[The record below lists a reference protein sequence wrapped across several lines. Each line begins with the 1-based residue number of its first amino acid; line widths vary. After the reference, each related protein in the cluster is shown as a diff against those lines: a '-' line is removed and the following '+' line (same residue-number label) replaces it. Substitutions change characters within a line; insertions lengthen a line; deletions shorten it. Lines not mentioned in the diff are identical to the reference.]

1 MMKKVIASGIKFGI
15 LLQLAIGPMCLMTFN
30 TAMSDGFGR
39 GMIVVAGIAVVDVFY
54 MILTGLGVSRLM
66 KSDKIQKGMKLFG
79 CIVLVLFGLNII
91 MAVFGASLLPGI
103 SIFSAAESDSL
114 FFQCVFLTAS
124 NPLTII
130 FFSGIFSTQVAENNY
145 NSRELFYFGA
155 GVMISTLV
163 FLTGVSLLGTVLS
176 GFIPEA
182 AVKALNF
189 AVGIFLIY
197 FGLKLFLAKEAQN
210 DGV

>member
-1 MMKKVIASGIKFGI
+1 MKSVITSGMKFGV

-39 GMIVVAGIAVVDVFY
+39 GMIVVAGIAVVDILY
-54 MILTGLGVSRLM
+54 MILAGLGVSKLM
-66 KSDKIQKGMKLFG
+66 KSEKIQKGMKLFG

-91 MAVFGASLLPGI
+91 MAVFGATLLPGI
-103 SIFSAAESDSL
+103 SIFSASEGDNL
-114 FFQCVFLTAS
+114 FLKCIFLTAS

-130 FFSGIFSTQVAENNY
+130 FFSGIFSTQVAENKY
-145 NSRELFYFGA
+145 NSKELFYFGV
-155 GVMISTLV
+155 GVMISTLI

-176 GFIPEA
+176 SFIPET
-182 AVKALNF
+182 AVKIMNF
-189 AVGIFLIY
+189 AVGVFLIY
-197 FGLKLFLAKEAQN
+197 FGLKLFLSKEVKS